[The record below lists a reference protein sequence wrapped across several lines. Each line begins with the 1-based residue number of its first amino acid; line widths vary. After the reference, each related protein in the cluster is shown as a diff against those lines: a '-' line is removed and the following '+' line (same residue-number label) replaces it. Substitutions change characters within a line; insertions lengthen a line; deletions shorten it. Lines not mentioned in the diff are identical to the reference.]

1 MKKKSKSR
9 LMLYTA
15 LKKRLSQPQNSAF
28 VRELNLKAS
37 SKKTLQEQVK
47 VFEVLDAKKTTLNK
61 EQLLDE
67 AFEKNWLTNVSLAN
81 FIANHRSNKEF
92 YETAIKRF
100 SPLNQLEIHSQRY
113 DYERFISNVQAAIS
127 NNSIKNM
134 NSHAI
139 AIIVKRSFP
148 LNWRIIQTKLANCH
162 GLFDIT
168 NQNLPDST
176 SQDD

>member
-1 MKKKSKSR
+1 M
-9 LMLYTA
+9 
-15 LKKRLSQPQNSAF
+15 
-28 VRELNLKAS
+28 
-37 SKKTLQEQVK
+37 K

-100 SPLNQLEIHSQRY
+100 SPLNQLEIHSQRC

-139 AIIVKRSFP
+139 AIIVKRSFRS
-148 LNWRIIQTKLANCH
+148 NWKIIQTQ
-162 GLFDIT
+162 F
-168 NQNLPDST
+168 
-176 SQDD
+176 